1 MKKIII
7 TSICLMISE
16 MAFSQVII
24 GNDIGTATDK
34 TSVLLEF
41 ANTNDRGI
49 VLPYLRTMPAAP
61 TEGTIIVDATDPTK
75 AKIKYYNGTWK
86 DLSSGNEADI
96 SSVLTKQPTVTENNT
111 VGTIIGSDQTSATG
125 GALVL
130 ESSNKAMIL
139 PQVTSTDAVINPAP
153 GMMVYIKGANK
164 RLAVFNGNKWTFWAP

>member
-7 TSICLMISE
+7 SSICLMISG

-24 GNDIGTATDK
+24 GNDTGTATDK

-49 VLPYLRTMPAAP
+49 VLPYLRTMPTTP
-61 TEGTIIVDATDPTK
+61 TEGTIIVDATDATK
-75 AKIKYYNGTWK
+75 AKIKYYNGTWQ

-96 SSVLTKQPTVTENNT
+96 SSLLTKQPTITEGTT
-111 VGTIIGSDQTSATG
+111 VGTIIGSDQTSAKG
-125 GALVL
+125 VLVL
-130 ESSNKAMIL
+130 ESSNKAIIL

-153 GMMVYIKGANK
+153 GMMVYIKGTNK
-164 RLAVFNGNKWTFWAP
+164 RLAVFNGSKWTYWAP

>member
-7 TSICLMISE
+7 SSLCLMISGVV
-16 MAFSQVII
+16 FSQVII
-24 GNDIGTATDK
+24 GNGIGTATDK

-49 VLPYLRTMPAAP
+49 VLPYLRTMPVAP
-61 TEGTIIVDATDPTK
+61 TEGTIMVDATDPTR
-75 AKIKYYNGTWK
+75 AKVKYYNGTWK

-96 SSVLTKQPTVTENNT
+96 SSALTKQPIVAESNT
-111 VGTIIGSDQTSATG
+111 IGTIIGSDQTSATG
-125 GALVL
+125 LLVL

-153 GMMVYIKGANK
+153 GMMVYIKGTNK
-164 RLAVFNGNKWTFWAP
+164 RLAVFNGSKWTFWAP

>member
-7 TSICLMISE
+7 SLCLMISGV
-16 MAFSQVII
+16 AFSQVII

-49 VLPYLRTMPAAP
+49 VLPYLRTIPVAP
-61 TEGTIIVDATDPTK
+61 TEGTIILDATDSTR

-96 SSVLTKQPTVTENNT
+96 STVLTKQPTVTENNT

-139 PQVTSTDAVINPAP
+139 PQVTSTDVVINPAP
-153 GMMVYIKGANK
+153 GMMVYIKGTNK
-164 RLAVFNGNKWTFWAP
+164 RLAVFNGSKWTFWAP